1 MRNLFICHSQ
11 AHLILA
17 SGLTRG
23 RFKDDSNHL
32 ILFRDFNL
40 KDELREKLTRVFDTC
55 LFLEGTFPASEN
67 GSFQAR
73 MRWHRED
80 NRLIKVHV
88 KQPYDRVFAVCD
100 WTPPVQYALRRCYDL
115 NQATEFLW
123 LEDGILAYFPNA
135 VITKGA
141 DRFAFTMLL
150 RMIYFKYIKG
160 MGKIYDRDFDAMGGL
175 SVFKKAYVLY
185 PEAVREPYRSK
196 KEIVGIADEEYIGG
210 LNALYERRELGIPD
224 NSILLVMDKLDTY
237 SYPEKVQNAIANLKI
252 EAEKAGQKI
261 FCKFHPRENEAWS
274 VFDDCT
280 RLDNTIGAES
290 MYLSLA
296 DRKESVQVIGV
307 KSAGLM
313 SARKMGFNVFS
324 LFKKSGEINPNL
336 ELFYRKIGIIVEEQ
350 PTSGLVRE

>member
-17 SGLTRG
+17 SGLARG
-23 RFKDDSNHL
+23 RFKNDSNHL

-67 GSFQAR
+67 GSLRAR

-80 NRLIKVHV
+80 NRLIKENV
-88 KQPYDRVFAVCD
+88 KQAYDRVFAVCD
-100 WTPPVQYALRRCYDL
+100 WTPPVQYALKRCYDL
-115 NQATEFLW
+115 NHATEFAW

-135 VITKGA
+135 VIRRGA
-141 DRFAFTMLL
+141 DRYVFTMLL
-150 RMIYFKYIKG
+150 RKFYFKYIKG
-160 MGKIYDRDFDAMGGL
+160 MGKIYNRDFEEMGGL

-196 KEIVGIADEEYIGG
+196 KEIMGITDAEYIEG
-210 LNALYERRELGIPD
+210 LNALYECRDLGIPD

-237 SYPEKVQNAIANLKI
+237 SFPEKVQNAIAVLKE

-274 VFDDCT
+274 VFDGCT

-296 DRKESVQVIGV
+296 DRRDNVLVIGI

-313 SARKMGFNVFS
+313 SARKMGFKVKS
-324 LFKKSGEINPNL
+324 LFKQCGEEN
-336 ELFYRKIGIIVEEQ
+336 KD
-350 PTSGLVRE
+350 LVRFFEQIGVTL

>member
-23 RFKDDSNHL
+23 RFKDDCNHL

-40 KDELREKLTRVFDTC
+40 KNELREELTRVFDTC

-67 GSFQAR
+67 GSLQAR

-80 NRLIKVHV
+80 NRLIKEHV
-88 KQPYDRVFAVCD
+88 KQAYSRVFAVCD

-115 NQATEFLW
+115 NHATEFSW

-135 VITKGA
+135 VINKGA
-141 DRFAFTMLL
+141 DRYGFTMLL
-150 RMIYFKYIKG
+150 RKIYFKYIKG
-160 MGKIYDRDFDAMGGL
+160 MGKIYDRDFDEMGGL
-175 SVFKKAYVLY
+175 SVFKKAFVLY
-185 PEAVREPYRSK
+185 PKAVREPYRSK
-196 KEIVGIADEEYIGG
+196 KEIVGITDAEYLEG

-237 SYPEKVQNAIANLKI
+237 SYPENVQNAIVTLKA

-274 VFDDCT
+274 VFDGCT

-290 MYLSLA
+290 MYLSLT

-313 SARKMGFNVFS
+313 SARKMGFKVKS
-324 LFKKSGEINPNL
+324 LFNQCGEENKNL
-336 ELFYRKIGIIVEEQ
+336 VKFFEQ
-350 PTSGLVRE
+350 IDIRFV